1 MESGLQIAHY
11 FFARLDARAHA
22 PRTWTVRFHWSARC
36 AARRLASCTRRW
48 RSSFCCAASWRC
60 GVSHACVPLPI
71 CVTCAF
77 TFMFGRCCFPPQC
90 PWPLDEADVEVLCVA
105 ATDERVALYRAALKQ
120 RPSPRPQPRRCAAT
134 AAASASS
141 VASSMPPPAPHRDSS
156 AETDEL
162 QRISNMLMQSTP
174 TSSPALRPGEPH
186 VHRLPSLDSLPPSTL
201 LGPAAGSA
209 QSHEM
214 AAFELPPTFPAPPA
228 P

>member
-1 MESGLQIAHY
+1 
-11 FFARLDARAHA
+11 
-22 PRTWTVRFHWSARC
+22 
-36 AARRLASCTRRW
+36 
-48 RSSFCCAASWRC
+48 
-60 GVSHACVPLPI
+60 
-71 CVTCAF
+71 
-77 TFMFGRCCFPPQC
+77 
-90 PWPLDEADVEVLCVA
+90 VEVLCVA

-228 P
+228 LS